1 MTVPPCSFQHL
12 YPKSQVDVFVV
23 VLENDGSTLATSL
36 TAAGLALA
44 DASIHMFDLI
54 IGASLVRDT
63 N

>member
-1 MTVPPCSFQHL
+1 M
-12 YPKSQVDVFVV
+12 DVFVV

-54 IGASLVRDT
+54 IGASLVRPT
-63 N
+63 LLYISLFMLPTGFNS